1 MSSSYKGQDIF
12 GSGPHRFSMAPE
24 GLFVASKSSLNQFP
38 TPGSVALGLLEIEVI
53 VRGRLIADDD
63 AGLWV
68 LRDAITALA
77 AFPTDPGE
85 LIDLHARSWSDMT
98 LITFETA
105 DRVDRGRRVSV
116 GYTAI
121 FRQFEDD
128 VGEA

>member
-1 MSSSYKGQDIF
+1 M
-12 GSGPHRFSMAPE
+12 
-24 GLFVASKSSLNQFP
+24 
-38 TPGSVALGLLEIEVI
+38 I

-63 AGLWV
+63 AALWV

-77 AFPTDPGE
+77 VFPTDPGE
-85 LIDLHARSWSDMT
+85 LIDLHGRTWSAMT
-98 LITFETA
+98 LHLFETA

-116 GYTAI
+116 GYVAT